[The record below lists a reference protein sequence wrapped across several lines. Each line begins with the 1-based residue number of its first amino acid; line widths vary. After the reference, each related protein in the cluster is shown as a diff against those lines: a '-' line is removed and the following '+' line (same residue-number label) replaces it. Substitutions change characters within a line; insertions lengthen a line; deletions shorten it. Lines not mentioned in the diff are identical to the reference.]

1 MDTQTHWHPIA
12 LEDLLHS
19 KPLLVIF
26 GSSFSFYFS
35 LEHRVSIEGKS
46 HNKESYTVNS
56 HWKSD
61 VGACV
66 KFWNSKSILSF
77 SIFSIDVFYTI
88 HFNMT
93 SYILKY
99 KRISKQQSR

>member
-26 GSSFSFYFS
+26 GISFSFYFS

-56 HWKSD
+56 DWKMFDDIS
-61 VGACV
+61 VMLAHA
-66 KFWNSKSILSF
+66 WNFGIQ
-77 SIFSIDVFYTI
+77 
-88 HFNMT
+88 N
-93 SYILKY
+93 
-99 KRISKQQSR
+99 